1 MCVCCVCACDV
12 KLCVCVNVNVCI
24 SNSSYLFINI
34 FANLSTPI
42 FTFHLSTGSVG
53 GTYATPVL
61 VVPQV
66 AIGALG
72 RLQVVPRYVNKQGAP
87 ASMEEI
93 DE

>member
-1 MCVCCVCACDV
+1 MWFGEVKCLNPKCDS
-12 KLCVCVNVNVCI
+12 I
-24 SNSSYLFINI
+24 
-34 FANLSTPI
+34 A
-42 FTFHLSTGSVG
+42 GSVG
-53 GTYATPVL
+53 GTYAVPVI

-72 RLQVVPRYVNKQGAP
+72 RLQVVPRYVNKKGLP